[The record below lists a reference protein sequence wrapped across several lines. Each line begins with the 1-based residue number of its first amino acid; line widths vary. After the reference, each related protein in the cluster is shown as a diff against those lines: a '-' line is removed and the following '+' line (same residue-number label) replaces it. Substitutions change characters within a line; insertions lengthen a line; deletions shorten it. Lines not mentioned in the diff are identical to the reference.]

1 MCHRHRIISV
11 LFLVLLICAGGYSA
25 SKYGGTLVISS
36 SSIPKSFNPII
47 AKETSTTFVTGF
59 MFEGL
64 TTTDAITQQVKP
76 NLAKSWKVSQN
87 GKEWTFY
94 LRKDVF
100 WNDGIQFTAYDVK
113 FTFDMLIFNP
123 DIPTSSR
130 DVFTIGSKNIQIKII
145 DRFTVMFIL
154 PDRFAPFLRL
164 MGQEILPEHK
174 YRKIVNEKKFS
185 FAMGLD
191 SNPQD
196 IVGTGP
202 FMLEDFRPGE
212 WVILSRNKHYWKHSP
227 QGDTLPYLDRII
239 ILTISDQNLAL
250 LKFRKGEI
258 DMISLRAQ
266 DYLLLRKA
274 KISGIKF
281 FNVGPSPSSEFLVFN
296 QNLDSSIPDYKKKWF
311 RNINFRKAV
320 SCAIDRKTIINNIF
334 AGFGYPLYG
343 PVNESVPEFYNPK
356 IKKFEYNLDKAKEYL
371 SEAGFYKKN
380 DGLLY
385 DSSGNQICFSLL
397 TNSNNSER
405 IEQANLIRND
415 LEKLGMKVN
424 FSPVDF
430 NSLVTRIN
438 VTKDWEAIMIGLTG
452 GIDPHFGKNV
462 WTTQGHLHLWNLG
475 SPRSVYEWEK
485 EVDRIFEEAAR
496 QIDYRKRKMLYDRW
510 QEIMCENQV
519 MTFTVTSAVLYATKD
534 KFGNLKPTVYGG
546 LFHNIEE
553 IYIKK

>member
-1 MCHRHRIISV
+1 MHSDGR
-11 LFLVLLICAGGYSA
+11 
-25 SKYGGTLVISS
+25 YGGALVISS

-59 MFEGL
+59 IFEGL
-64 TTTDAITQQVKP
+64 TTTDAITHQVRP
-76 NLAKSWKVSQN
+76 NLAKTWKVDLT

-100 WNDGIQFTAYDVK
+100 WNDGVQFTAYDVK
-113 FTFDMLIFNP
+113 FTFDRLIFNP

-130 DVFTIGSKNIQIKII
+130 DVFTIDSKQIQIKVI
-145 DRFTVMFIL
+145 DRFTVKFIL

-164 MGQEILPEHK
+164 MSQEILPEHK
-174 YRKIVNEKKFS
+174 YRKIVDEKKFS
-185 FAMGLD
+185 FVMGLD
-191 SNPQD
+191 SKPQD

-202 FMLEDFRPGE
+202 FVLEDFRPGE
-212 WVILSRNKHYWKHSP
+212 WVILKKNNYYWKSDS
-227 QGDTLPYLDRII
+227 QGNKLPYLDRII
-239 ILTISDQNLAL
+239 ILTIPDQNLAL
-250 LKFRKGEI
+250 LKFKKGEL

-274 KISGIKF
+274 KTQNIKF
-281 FNVGPSPSSEFLVFN
+281 FNVGPSFSSEFLVFN
-296 QNLDSSIPDYKKKWF
+296 QNLDSNIPDYRKEWF
-311 RNINFRKAV
+311 RNTNFRRAV

-334 AGFGYPLYG
+334 AGLGYPLYG
-343 PVNESVPEFYNPK
+343 PVNESVSEFYNPR
-356 IKKFEYNLDKAKEYL
+356 IRKFEYNLQEAEKYL
-371 SEAGFYKKN
+371 SQTGFHKGS

-385 DSSGNQICFSLL
+385 DSSGNQVSFSLL

-424 FSPVDF
+424 FLPVDF

-438 VTKDWEAIMIGLTG
+438 ATRDWEAIMIGLTG

-462 WTTQGHLHLWNLG
+462 WSTGGHLHLWNLG

-485 EVDRIFEEAAR
+485 EVDRIFQQAAR
-496 QIDYRKRKMLYDRW
+496 DLDQKKRKALYDKW

-519 MTFTVTSAVLYATKD
+519 MTFTATSAVLYAVRD